1 MGYRSTYAVI
11 AVDTK
16 EYTKKELMPWTKE
29 WDFGIT
35 EMIVD
40 EDASKV
46 VFVLDWSKQTYKAV
60 NDFIDNYAH
69 KGEGED
75 GIPFVQFEGMGVIQ
89 LGESDNDVVEYWG
102 EPWEFDVNLERSIS
116 Y

>member
-1 MGYRSTYAVI
+1 MGYSTYAVI
-11 AVDTK
+11 AVDTN

-29 WDFGIT
+29 WDFEIT

-60 NDFIDNYAH
+60 DDFIDNYAH
-69 KGEGED
+69 KDKDED
-75 GIPFVQFEGMGVIQ
+75 GIPFVRFEGMGVIQ
-89 LGESDNDVVEYWG
+89 IGEADDDIEYWG

>member
-1 MGYRSTYAVI
+1 MGYSTYAVI
-11 AVDTK
+11 AVSTD

-29 WDFGIT
+29 WDFEIT

-40 EDASKV
+40 EDAHKV

-60 NDFIDNYAH
+60 DDFYDNYIH
-69 KGEGED
+69 KAKDED
-75 GIPFVQFEGMGVIQ
+75 GIPFTHLEGVGIIQ
-89 LGESDNDVVEYWG
+89 LGESDSDIEYWG